1 MKWLVLVL
9 MSFNV
14 FATPETTYKSTCIRC
29 HNANP
34 NLKGSV
40 GPDLVTTPLAV
51 LKTKIPKGE
60 YPKGYTPK
68 RKTKIMPKF
77 KQFTEKDI
85 EGLYDYIQS
94 FRKSK

>member
-1 MKWLVLVL
+1 MKLLFIL
-9 MSFNV
+9 LISFNV
-14 FATPETTYKSTCIRC
+14 FATPETNYKRNCVRC

-34 NLKGSV
+34 NLKGPI
-40 GPDLVTTPLAV
+40 GPDLVTTPLTV

-60 YPKGYTPK
+60 YPKGYVPK

-85 EGLYDYIQS
+85 EDLYKYIQS
-94 FRKSK
+94 FKK